1 MIDCMIRAS
10 YRAAKNWPAG
20 VDPHVACASGGAMDR
35 SMIGKSCAMIMSSL
49 SQVPLSAGSPNGGA
63 FVRPADLEG
72 GE

>member
-1 MIDCMIRAS
+1 MIRAS

-20 VDPHVACASGGAMDR
+20 VDPHVDCASGGAMGR
-35 SMIGKSCAMIMSSL
+35 SMIGKSCVMMMSSL
-49 SQVPLSAGSPNGGA
+49 SQVPLSAGSPIGGA